1 MCITP
6 INLKQVKNNVSFPV
20 PCGKCPECVKKRA
33 SQWGFRLR
41 KQAEVSTSAYFIT
54 LTYDTEHVPI
64 TKSGYMTLKPEDMTA
79 FFKAIRKK
87 HDQTLKYFYVGEY
100 GTDKERPHY
109 HLIIYNAD
117 IDIID
122 KLWTKGSIHVG
133 EVNGASIGYTLKYMI
148 KDGKIPKHKN
158 DDRLPEFARMSKGL
172 GQNYITEKTIKYH
185 THNRA
190 IIERMCM
197 VIDGKKVSMPR
208 YYKDKIYNEYHK
220 LQIQHHAKEYQK
232 KKDEIEAQFDS
243 QRKVEADKA
252 KFQKMFGSK
261 YKNKYI

>member
-6 INLKQVKNNVSFPV
+6 ISLKQERKNVSFPV
-20 PCGKCPECVKKRA
+20 PCGKCPDCVKKRT
-33 SQWGFRLR
+33 SQWSFRLR

-64 TKSGYMTLKPEDMTA
+64 TPNGFMTLKPEDMTA

-87 HDQTLKYFYVGEY
+87 HTETLKYFYVGEY
-100 GTDKERPHY
+100 GGKTNRPHY

-117 IDIID
+117 IEIID
-122 KLWTKGSIHVG
+122 KEWKKGTIHVG
-133 EVNGASIGYTLKYMI
+133 QVNGASIGYTLKYMI
-148 KDGKIPKHKN
+148 KDGKIPMHRN
-158 DDRLPEFARMSKGL
+158 DDRIPEFSRMSKGL
-172 GQNYITEKTIKYH
+172 GLNYVTPETIKYH

-190 IIERMCM
+190 IIQRMCM

-208 YYKDKIYNEYHK
+208 YYKDKIYDEYHK
-220 LQIQHHAKEYQK
+220 MQIQHHAKEYQA
-232 KKDEIEAQFDS
+232 KKDELEAKIDP

-261 YKNKYI
+261 YKDKYI